1 MIVMTVL
8 QRHNMSPLQHRHVTR
23 APADTCLPR
32 ANIALQVTAEKSASI
47 LQQRRG
53 MGAWSWS
60 LGARAEYAAMQ
71 LCTFI

>member
-32 ANIALQVTAEKSASI
+32 ANISLQVAAEKSASI
-47 LQQRRG
+47 VQRRG
-53 MGAWSWS
+53 AGWQRGA
-60 LGARAEYAAMQ
+60 GARAEYAAMQ